1 MKIRIRLTVLFA
13 LVFSTLIVLLNLFIY
28 YSYAGMRKDEFYL
41 RLKEKS
47 ENTLRLLVDVD
58 DIDHELLR
66 VVDRNTI
73 NAMYEE
79 KTLVFNG
86 DKQLIYSSL
95 DNHPVHYS
103 EQLLDEI
110 IADGEVYFTDKET
123 GSEVLGSYRL
133 FGNMHAYIVVTSA
146 YDRYGIE
153 KLEDMRNTLLGVS
166 FVGIAIAVLLG
177 YWLIYKG
184 FSPLET
190 LNRTIRSITEQN
202 LNTQVPVKKGAKD
215 EFSELAES
223 YNQMLA
229 RLADAFDKQKTFVQH
244 ASHELRT
251 PVSVMMT
258 EVEVALKNE
267 AEGTGRHRM
276 LEDMRHSLDKI
287 SDLINSLLLLSKI
300 QDKTDGNFH
309 PERVDEIVFAA
320 AEWVT
325 ERFPGFKPVIDFS
338 GELSEDALMVPGHK
352 YLLKILFSNLMENG
366 FKYSDEGRVEINI
379 HPYDDRVRIRFANTG
394 TVVSEINRKRLFTPF
409 YRSTN
414 AAGKPGHGLGL
425 SVCQRIVHYHDGEI
439 TYGVEDGLNVFTVT
453 LKRFERDVS

>member
-1 MKIRIRLTVLFA
+1 MKLRTRLTVLFA

-41 RLKEKS
+41 RLQEKS
-47 ENTLRLLVDVD
+47 ENTLRLLADVD
-58 DIDHELLR
+58 DIDHALLR

-86 DKQLIYSSL
+86 KKELIYSSL
-95 DNHPVHYS
+95 DNHPVNYS
-103 EQLLDEI
+103 DKLLDEI
-110 IADGEVYFTDKET
+110 KEQGEVYFTDPQT
-123 GSEVLGSYRL
+123 HSEVLGSFRV
-133 FGNMHAYIVVTSA
+133 FGDLHAFIVLTTA

-184 FSPLET
+184 FSPLEA
-190 LNRTIRSITEQN
+190 LNRNIRSITEQN
-202 LNTQVPVKKGAKD
+202 LDIQVPVKKGAKD
-215 EFSELAES
+215 EFSELANS

-267 AEGTGRHRM
+267 EPGTERQRM

-300 QDKTDGNFH
+300 QDKTDGNFN

-320 AEWVT
+320 AEWVS
-325 ERFPGFKPVIDFS
+325 ERFPGFKPVINFS
-338 GELSEDALMVPGHK
+338 GELSEELLVLPGHK

-366 FKYSDEGRVEINI
+366 FKYSAEGRVQIDISADEK
-379 HPYDDRVRIRFANTG
+379 HVSIRFSNTG
-394 TVVSEINRKRLFTPF
+394 ATVSEINRKRLFTPF
-409 YRSTN
+409 YRSGN
-414 AAGKPGHGLGL
+414 AAGKSGHGLGL
-425 SVCQRIVHYHDGEI
+425 SICQRIVYYHDGEI
-439 TYGVEDGLNVFTVT
+439 HYDVVNGLNVFTVL
-453 LKRFERDVS
+453 LKR